1 MEIGNEESETRN
13 EVKVDHRFSHQGLH
27 PLAP

>member
-1 MEIGNEESETRN
+1 MEVGDESETRN
-13 EVKVDHRFSHQGLH
+13 EVKVDHHFSHQGLH